1 MATQAAD
8 HATIEGQKQKYTD
21 PEITIGIKTASKGCG
36 AGEVPEIFYS
46 NLEVPTQPLPRAL
59 SI

>member
-36 AGEVPEIFYS
+36 AGEVPEIFI
-46 NLEVPTQPLPRAL
+46 A
-59 SI
+59 I